1 MTAERRV
8 RHVARALATAFL
20 LAVATLAVI
29 PAPARALDVGTAEQQ
44 LFALVNQD
52 RTSNGLPALLP
63 QATLSNIGRA
73 APYSGCSFPVSGRS
87 ADMIARQYF
96 SHTILSCGSQNVFSM
111 MQSYSVAYLAAGE
124 NIGWNNYSDA
134 GSVTQINQSFMNSP
148 AHRANILNPSF
159 THLGIGAW
167 AASGS
172 WTYPGSTSCPCSG
185 VKMYTELFIQA
196 PGASP
201 PAAPAPPPPPRTPA
215 PPPPPA
221 PPATP
226 AAPSAS
232 ELPAPLQPAPT
243 ATATPSVTPTV
254 SPRPGGAGLL
264 QRPQERGLFESLID
278 QVLRAVLGQ

>member
-8 RHVARALATAFL
+8 RHVARALAMAFF
-20 LAVATLAVI
+20 LAMATLAVL
-29 PAPARALDVGTAEQQ
+29 PAPARAFDVGTAEQQ

-52 RTSNGLPALLP
+52 RTSNGVRALLP

-73 APYSGCSFPVSGRS
+73 APYTGCPFPVSGRS

-96 SHTILSCGSQNVFSM
+96 SHTILNCGNQTVFNM
-111 MQSYSVAYLAAGE
+111 MQSYSVGYATAGE

-134 GSVTQINQSFMNSP
+134 ETVIQINQSFMNSP
-148 AHRANILNPSF
+148 AHRANILNPNF

-172 WTYPGSTSCPCSG
+172 WTYPGSTCPCSG

-196 PGASP
+196 PAAPRP
-201 PAAPAPPPPPRTPA
+201 PAPAPTPPARSAA

-221 PPATP
+221 PTATP

-232 ELPAPLQPAPT
+232 ELPAPLQPE
-243 ATATPSVTPTV
+243 ATPSPSPPVTRKPVGT
-254 SPRPGGAGLL
+254 GLL
-264 QRPQERGLFESLID
+264 QRSQERGLFESLID